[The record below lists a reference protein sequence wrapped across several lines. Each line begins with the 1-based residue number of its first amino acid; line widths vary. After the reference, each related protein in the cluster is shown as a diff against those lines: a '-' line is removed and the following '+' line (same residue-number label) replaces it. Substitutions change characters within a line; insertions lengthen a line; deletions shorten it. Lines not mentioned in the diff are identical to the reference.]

1 MKFYKRQSINYHNP
15 ADNSFAVE
23 KDGRLFSDS
32 TESFKLPGGTV
43 AQRPTDTTLG
53 QVRHN
58 TDGFDLETYV
68 RNVWERIRTVRPA
81 TITVQNLGNGNYES
95 TIFGPLNGS
104 YRPSYEKS
112 AANIQVYVDNVY
124 QIPLTNYDLTINP
137 SPVSAATTATSAVES
152 TTIGLNTVFNIL
164 PGQTITG
171 HPALAEET
179 IVLQLVEN
187 TNEIII
193 DPPLENTLPEGTNLS
208 FSFNT
213 GTYIQF
219 TGAVPAK
226 PVVAILGYDGYF
238 PPS

>member
-53 QVRHN
+53 QIRHN
-58 TDGFDLETYV
+58 TQAFDLETFV
-68 RNVWERIRTVRPA
+68 RNVWERVRTVRPA

-95 TIFGPLNGS
+95 TIFGPLNSG
-104 YRPSYEKS
+104 YRLSYEKS

-124 QIPLTNYDLTINP
+124 QIPFTNYDLTVNP
-137 SPVSAATTATSAVES
+137 TPVSAATTATSTAGS
-152 TTIGLNTVFNIL
+152 TTIVLNTLFNIV
-164 PGQTITG
+164 PGQSISGSTSLPEDATVIS
-171 HPALAEET
+171 
-179 IVLQLVEN
+179 LVEN
-187 TNEIII
+187 TNEIVI
-193 DPPLENTLPEGTNLS
+193 DPPLENTLAEGTLLTFN
-208 FSFNT
+208 FNT

-226 PVVAILGYDGYF
+226 PVVALLGYDGFF
-238 PPS
+238 PPG